1 MLIEFSKF
9 SPDSGSQKRA
19 SDLTWPEFAIYK
31 ASRFDRMLG
40 GFGSLLSIARLY
52 KFTNC
57 FFAHDNSHTE
67 SNFFRIAMWLRARS
81 SVRFCVR
88 SGVRYGVRHG
98 VRYAVRLWCPIWYPI
113 CFPMCIP
120 AMFWPYPILC
130 PNFYP
135 ILWCPIWCPI
145 WRPIC
150 RPISYPILLLRKTP
164 KKTDWGGRSNSPLGV
179 LFKNG

>member
-40 GFGSLLSIARLY
+40 GFGSLLSTARLY

-67 SNFFRIAMWLRARS
+67 SNFSELPCG
-81 SVRFCVR
+81 CVPDLVSDVVSDFVSDLVSGMVSDMVSDMLSD
-88 SGVRYGVRHG
+88 SGVRFGIRFAFRCVFRR
-98 VRYAVRLWCPIWYPI
+98 VFLACES
-113 CFPMCIP
+113 
-120 AMFWPYPILC
+120 PY
-130 PNFYP
+130 
-135 ILWCPIWCPI
+135 
-145 WRPIC
+145 
-150 RPISYPILLLRKTP
+150 
-164 KKTDWGGRSNSPLGV
+164 
-179 LFKNG
+179 